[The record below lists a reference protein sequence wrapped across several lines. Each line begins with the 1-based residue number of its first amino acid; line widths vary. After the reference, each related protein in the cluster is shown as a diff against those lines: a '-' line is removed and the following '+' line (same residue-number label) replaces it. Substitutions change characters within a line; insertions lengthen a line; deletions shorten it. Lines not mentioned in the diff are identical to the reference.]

1 MDQKEH
7 IIEKHNKEEEIY
19 IIKSLQKINERLD
32 NLIIKYI
39 DKRYPKIDY
48 IKSLQDNDEYDE

>member
-19 IIKSLQKINERLD
+19 IFHSLQKINERLD
-32 NLIIKYI
+32 NLIKYT

-48 IKSLQDNDEYDE
+48 IKSLQDNDECDE